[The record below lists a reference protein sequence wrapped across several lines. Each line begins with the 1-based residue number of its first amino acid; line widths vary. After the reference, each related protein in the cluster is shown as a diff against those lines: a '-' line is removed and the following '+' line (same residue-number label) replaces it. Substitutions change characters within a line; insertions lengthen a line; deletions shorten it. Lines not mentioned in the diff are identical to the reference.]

1 MLKGIMFTVNKD
13 KKEVSPVETRT
24 FKQAGLEERKDLQEW
39 IAKSPNIFGEELLII
54 QKEFDKFDKTA
65 ERFDLLAL
73 DKKGCL
79 VIIENKRDTSD
90 KNVVWQALKYGAYCS
105 TLKTSQIIS
114 IYQNYLDKY
123 DKGNAEEKISEFFDN
138 DNIETLDLNA
148 GENQRFI
155 LVAGKFPPEVTSTA
169 LWLIKNNIDVQCFK
183 VALFSLK
190 DDLLLNV
197 SKIIPIPDAE
207 DYMIRLAEKN
217 VEEKQTAKTNSIKT
231 GLHLKFWEK
240 ILSTFNKH
248 NISNFS
254 TRSPSELSSM
264 RGGVIAIAQCEY
276 QLHILKDSIRVRL
289 YIDSSDS
296 EENKQ
301 IYDSIHKEKE
311 LLEKNLGYEMIWNQN
326 DNTRSC
332 QISYSNSKKLDSYN
346 EENWDEMI
354 EWFVEH
360 FQNIEKNVRSI
371 IEKNGFHK

>member
-1 MLKGIMFTVNKD
+1 MFTVNKD

-73 DKKGCL
+73 DKKSRL

-90 KNVVWQALKYGAYCS
+90 KDVVWQAIKYGAYCS
-105 TLKTSQIIS
+105 TLTKKQIIS
-114 IYQNYLDKY
+114 IYQDYLDKY